1 MHAGRTVC
9 PGSNLRVLRRHADS
23 FPRTAGVNLQQGVRI
38 LRKPAD
44 KTINRLVEMNG
55 IRTNAAAV
63 MLGISPNTLRSW
75 ERRYDFPKPHR
86 SAGGHRQYSLG
97 EIEALRLTL
106 AETHNVSSAIS
117 LARERGEGPSTP
129 SRLSA
134 AFAAFDEDAANRL
147 LEESLG
153 LRSVERTIEE
163 ILLEAISI
171 QLQAGSNTVEYE
183 FAWRHATGWL
193 SAQRR
198 LAPPA
203 SRPEGVMIF
212 DASAPCDF
220 DALHAQALEV
230 VLRRAGLRTLSLTPA
245 VELRRLGR
253 ALRALDPKAVV
264 LTGQR
269 VSLDSIG
276 RLVYAI
282 RSVAREVTVFDYR
295 GAVPDTGAST
305 VYRLGETP
313 VAAREALLAKLQ
325 PAQPDTAPQQP
336 VTVLPSARPIGA

>member
-1 MHAGRTVC
+1 
-9 PGSNLRVLRRHADS
+9 
-23 FPRTAGVNLQQGVRI
+23 
-38 LRKPAD
+38 
-44 KTINRLVEMNG
+44 MNG

-75 ERRYDFPKPHR
+75 ERRYGFPKPQR
-86 SAGGHRQYSLG
+86 SAGGHRQYSLT

-129 SRLSA
+129 SRLTGTFNS
-134 AFAAFDEDAANRL
+134 FDEDGANRL

-163 ILLEAISI
+163 VLLDAVTALFEPGASS
-171 QLQAGSNTVEYE
+171 AEYE
-183 FAWRHATGWL
+183 FAWRHAVGWL

-203 SRPEGVMIF
+203 TRRDGVMIF
-212 DASAPCDF
+212 DASSPCDL

-230 VLRRAGLRTLSLTPA
+230 VLRRAGLRTLALTPS
-245 VELRRLGR
+245 VELTRLGR
-253 ALRALDPKAVV
+253 ALRALNPTAVV
-264 LTGQR
+264 LTGRR

-276 RLVYAI
+276 RLVYAV
-282 RSVAREVTVFDYR
+282 RSIVREVVVFDYR
-295 GAVPDTGAST
+295 SAVPDTGAST
-305 VYRLGETP
+305 VFRLGENP
-313 VAAREALLAKLQ
+313 VAARDALLSRLEQATAQ
-325 PAQPDTAPQQP
+325 NAPRPVPAVVRRSSAP
-336 VTVLPSARPIGA
+336 AGA

>member
-1 MHAGRTVC
+1 
-9 PGSNLRVLRRHADS
+9 
-23 FPRTAGVNLQQGVRI
+23 
-38 LRKPAD
+38 
-44 KTINRLVEMNG
+44 MNG

-75 ERRYDFPKPHR
+75 ERRYGFPQPLR
-86 SAGGHRQYSLG
+86 SAGGHRQYSLA

-129 SRLSA
+129 ARLVA
-134 AFAAFDEDAANRL
+134 AFAAFDEETANRL

-163 ILLEAISI
+163 VLLAAVTAQREPDC
-171 QLQAGSNTVEYE
+171 NTAEYE
-183 FAWRHATGWL
+183 FGWRHAAGWL

-198 LAPPA
+198 LAPSA
-203 SRPEGVMIF
+203 TSPEGVMIF
-212 DASAPCDF
+212 DASAPCDL
-220 DALHAQALEV
+220 DSIHAQALEV
-230 VLRRAGLRTLSLTPA
+230 VLRRAGLRTLSLTPSI
-245 VELRRLGR
+245 ELTRLGR
-253 ALRALDPKAVV
+253 ALRALSPKAVI

-276 RLVYAI
+276 RLVYAV
-282 RSVAREVTVFDYR
+282 RSVVREVAVFDYR
-295 GAVPDTGAST
+295 SAVPDTGAST

-313 VAAREALLAKLQ
+313 VTARDALLARLRPA
-325 PAQPDTAPQQP
+325 PAQSGVRP
-336 VTVLPSARPIGA
+336 VVAVRVAQSARSGA

>member
-1 MHAGRTVC
+1 
-9 PGSNLRVLRRHADS
+9 
-23 FPRTAGVNLQQGVRI
+23 
-38 LRKPAD
+38 
-44 KTINRLVEMNG
+44 MNG

-75 ERRYDFPKPHR
+75 ERRYDFPRPHR
-86 SAGGHRQYSLG
+86 SPGGHRQYSLTD
-97 EIEALRLTL
+97 IEALRLTM

-117 LARERGEGPSTP
+117 LARERGAGPATP
-129 SRLSA
+129 ARLA
-134 AFAAFDEDAANRL
+134 GAFRAFDEDAANRL
-147 LEESLG
+147 LEEVL
-153 LRSVERTIEE
+153 IE
-163 ILLEAISI
+163 AV
-171 QLQAGSNTVEYE
+171 QAQFEDGATTVEYE

-203 SRPEGVMIF
+203 TRPEGIMIF
-212 DASAPCDF
+212 DASAPCDL
-220 DALHAQALEV
+220 DALYAQALEL

-245 VELRRLGR
+245 VELTRVGR

-264 LTGQR
+264 LTGRR

-282 RSVAREVTVFDYR
+282 RSVVREVTVFDYR

-305 VYRLGETP
+305 VYRLGEQP
-313 VAAREALLAKLQ
+313 VAARDALLAQLQ
-325 PAQPDTAPQQP
+325 PATPENG
-336 VTVLPSARPIGA
+336 ARPVAAVAAVAAVAPPP

>member
-1 MHAGRTVC
+1 
-9 PGSNLRVLRRHADS
+9 
-23 FPRTAGVNLQQGVRI
+23 
-38 LRKPAD
+38 
-44 KTINRLVEMNG
+44 MNG

-75 ERRYDFPKPHR
+75 ERRYNFPQPLR
-86 SAGGHRQYSLG
+86 SPGGHRQYSLTQ
-97 EIEALRLTL
+97 IEALRLTL

-129 SRLSA
+129 SRLA
-134 AFAAFDEDAANRL
+134 ASYAAFDEETANRL

-163 ILLEAISI
+163 VLLEAVTS
-171 QLQAGSNTVEYE
+171 QCDPDANTVEYE
-183 FAWRHATGWL
+183 FGWRHATGWL
-193 SAQRR
+193 SSQRR

-203 SRPEGVMIF
+203 NRPEGVMIF
-212 DASAPCDF
+212 DASAPCDL

-230 VLRRAGLRTLSLTPA
+230 MLRRSGLRTLTLTPS
-245 VELRRLGR
+245 VELTRLGR
-253 ALRALDPKAVV
+253 ALRAVEPSAVV
-264 LTGQR
+264 LTGRR

-282 RSVAREVTVFDYR
+282 RSVVSEVTVFDYR

-305 VYRLGETP
+305 VHRLGDSPVTARDALIAKLAPAPAETGIRP
-313 VAAREALLAKLQ
+313 VASVVQSHL
-325 PAQPDTAPQQP
+325 
-336 VTVLPSARPIGA
+336 ARPGA